1 MADKLLDLEGLTYYD
16 QKIKDY
22 IDTAD
27 EKVTSDL
34 TDKLDAETQARTQA
48 DTKLQT
54 KLGNRID
61 DVVDGTTPVGKLT
74 NPLQFGVE
82 GSLDNYDGSVAG
94 KKITK
99 AVLGL
104 GNVDNTA
111 DINKPVSTAQQFAID
126 NAKSELLGDAGT
138 NYNTLGKLE
147 DAIQAEVTRAGQAE
161 DDIDAD
167 LQEFKTSTNQNITQ
181 IEQNLASEGERIT
194 ALDNNVVKKTGQ
206 SSQAIQG
213 NIQIQGD
220 LTVNGTTTSEDHQT
234 LLVQDNIIVT
244 NSDGVA
250 ISGLSGIAIR
260 INATSAFGIVYDP
273 SVQELKAGLGTLSE
287 ENEFTFSSGEGYPI
301 TLRDSDGDLVDGN
314 VVMWDNVGKRL
325 TDSGIVANLI
335 ALQNGTYA
343 GMTVGNATN
352 AVNATNDGSGQN
364 IANTYATKAENNAKY
379 TKPDGGIPKSD
390 LSSDVQT
397 SLGKADTALQSVPL
411 ATSSA
416 VGGVKPTSKTT
427 QMTQAVGVDSNGA
440 LWTAPANGGI
450 EQNEVIAV
458 KSLPAATADSPD
470 FVQTLDGKLYRKKS
484 SQTNG
489 IDTTKL
495 QGIWKLKT
503 TSNVS
508 GLTNFNTDMTASA
521 SAVAH
526 AFDEDLFGFIFSGQT
541 FNTFNYYIEEFT
553 LYESGT
559 WQIKDD
565 IEFYAA
571 ADNLSYKTE
580 LLAMMN
586 QCYTKQTSSI
596 ITTYS
601 YEEVGGTEV
610 VANPTA
616 TGTQDLTSLQVGGTV
631 YNIPQGSGGITK
643 AEVIEYA
650 DELPTASETSPNF
663 IQTPDGTLY
672 RKKAVESGGLL
683 GTWVFNDTIT
693 LPSNKVFH
701 VKFSCDG
708 VAYIWMGTQFTGVLN
723 YFSAD
728 NIESM
733 AYRKTN
739 GWMDQKYKTIQITDV
754 SSLTNIDEFTS
765 FITANA
771 TKQDG
776 GGSVSYEYV
785 AMQEVP
791 TPTTADNGKVLGV
804 TNGAYALQELTNE
817 IVDVGT
823 LLLDQSVQISSD
835 LYSKIQNTNNY
846 VFKFTFEGSTQY
858 AFRSTITNGGA
869 YPTYYFIRYNSFN
882 ILEVYNIFLNGGGY
896 YLKVT
901 KLQNTEFAT
910 VDECANAF
918 NPTTI
923 QLISFT
929 TTYHSL
935 QAEEGMTWG
944 EWINSSY
951 NDGAFYASGEFVIER
966 RSVGSATEGSV
977 QLQDRTYVK
986 ITDTIIANY
995 AYLNSSSGGT
1005 ASTD

>member
-27 EKVTSDL
+27 ENVTSDL
-34 TDKLDAETQARTQA
+34 TDKLDEETQARTQA
-48 DTKLQT
+48 DTQLQT
-54 KLGNRID
+54 NITSEQTAREEADEQLQTNITNEETARQSADTALGKRID

-82 GSLDNYDGSVAG
+82 GSLDSYDGSVAG

-111 DINKPVSTAQQFAID
+111 DINKPVSTAQQSAIND
-126 NAKSELLGDAGT
+126 AKSELLGDAGT

-161 DDIDAD
+161 DAIDED
-167 LQEFKTSTNQNITQ
+167 LQEFKTTTNQNITQ
-181 IEQNLASEGERIT
+181 IEQDLASEGERIT
-194 ALDNNVVKKTGQ
+194 ALDNNAVKKTGQ

-213 NIQIQGD
+213 NISIQGD

-234 LLVQDNIIVT
+234 LMVQDNIIVT

-250 ISGLSGIAIR
+250 ISGLSGMAIR
-260 INATSAFGIVYDP
+260 INSTSAFGIVYDP

-335 ALQNGTYA
+335 ALQNGTYE

-352 AVNATNDGSGQN
+352 SVNATNDGSGQN
-364 IANTYATKAENNAKY
+364 IASTYATKAENNAKY

-390 LSSDVQT
+390 LSADVQT

-411 ATSSA
+411 ATSSI
-416 VGGVKPTSKTT
+416 VGGVKPATKTSE
-427 QMTQAVGVDSNGA
+427 MTQSVGVDSNGA
-440 LWTAPANGGI
+440 LWTVPAASGGI

-458 KSLPAATADSPD
+458 ESLPTATADSPD
-470 FVQTLDGKLYRKKS
+470 FVQTLDGKLYRKKT
-484 SQTNG
+484 SQTND

-541 FNTFNYYIEEFT
+541 FTTFNYYIEEFT
-553 LYESGT
+553 LYGSGT

-580 LLAMMN
+580 LLATMN

-601 YEEVGGTEV
+601 YEEVG
-610 VANPTA
+610 A
-616 TGTQDLTSLQVGGTV
+616 
-631 YNIPQGSGGITK
+631 SG
-643 AEVIEYA
+643 
-650 DELPTASETSPNF
+650 
-663 IQTPDGTLY
+663 
-672 RKKAVESGGLL
+672 
-683 GTWVFNDTIT
+683 
-693 LPSNKVFH
+693 
-701 VKFSCDG
+701 
-708 VAYIWMGTQFTGVLN
+708 
-723 YFSAD
+723 
-728 NIESM
+728 
-733 AYRKTN
+733 
-739 GWMDQKYKTIQITDV
+739 
-754 SSLTNIDEFTS
+754 
-765 FITANA
+765 
-771 TKQDG
+771 
-776 GGSVSYEYV
+776 
-785 AMQEVP
+785 
-791 TPTTADNGKVLGV
+791 
-804 TNGAYALQELTNE
+804 NE
-817 IVDVGT
+817 IIDVGT
-823 LLLDQSVQISSD
+823 LQLGSTSISSD
-835 LYSKIQNTNNY
+835 LFNKISNVNNY
-846 VFKFTFEGSTQY
+846 VFKFTLNGETQY
-858 AFRSTITNGGA
+858 AFRSTVLSAGA
-869 YPTYYFIRYNSFN
+869 YPTYYFRQS
-882 ILEVYNIFLNGGGY
+882 LDTGSTTGGLLKLYNITLNSGGY
-896 YLKVT
+896 SLNIREIEIT
-901 KLQNTEFAT
+901 DFAT
-910 VDECANAF
+910 VDECAEAF

-935 QAEEGMTWG
+935 QAEEGMTWS

-951 NDGAFYASGEFVIER
+951 NDGAFYASGNFVMER
-966 RSVGSATEGSV
+966 QSVGSATEGSV
-977 QLQDRTYVK
+977 QLQNGTYVK

-1005 ASTD
+1005 ASPD